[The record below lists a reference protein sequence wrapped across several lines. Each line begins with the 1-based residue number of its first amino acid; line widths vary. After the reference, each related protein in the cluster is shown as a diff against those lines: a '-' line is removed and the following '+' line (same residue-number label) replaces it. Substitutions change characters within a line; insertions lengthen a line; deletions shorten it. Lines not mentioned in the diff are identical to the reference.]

1 MAPLQR
7 ILTAVCVGLL
17 AAGGAGAATH
27 TPPHRHAPSR
37 AATGTSAPPTPA
49 ATTTVTGPAGPSG
62 ATLAAGLVT
71 PTDMGGYYRVV
82 AANGASLLDSAVCLA
97 ALQPSPAQSGRAL
110 TALLGP
116 DSHSVPAIVEEVA
129 SYPGSSS
136 RSVYNSVAAALGACS
151 SLSFSFDG
159 VPVTSRLAPSNIPP
173 VGDADRV
180 WSGSFTAGGSA
191 FTIQVGLVL
200 DGQMVLALVWIDRDP
215 PSDPVMGSFTS
226 TLSLAIGKLA

>member
-7 ILTAVCVGLL
+7 ILTALCVGLL

-27 TPPHRHAPSR
+27 TQPHRHASSPAPTS
-37 AATGTSAPPTPA
+37 TSAAP
-49 ATTTVTGPAGPSG
+49 TTTVPTTVAGPAGPST

-82 AANGASLLDSAVCLA
+82 AASGASLLDSAVCLA
-97 ALQPSPAQSGRAL
+97 PLQPSPAQSGRAL

-116 DSHSVPAIVEEVA
+116 DSHSVPFIVEDVA
-129 SYPGSSS
+129 SYPGTSA
-136 RSVYNSVAAALGACS
+136 RSVYTSVAAALGDCS

-159 VPVTSRLAPSNIPP
+159 VPATTRLAPSDIPP
-173 VGDADRV
+173 VSDADRV
-180 WSGSFTAGGSA
+180 WAGSFSAGGSA
-191 FTIQVGLVL
+191 FTIQLGLVL
-200 DGQMVLALVWIDRDP
+200 DGQTVLALVWIDSNP